1 MCTDGHHHSHA
12 DGGEPRPLRVP
23 TGPMSRRTFAQAGGG
38 LLLAAG
44 GVGAVTG
51 TALSSDAAPGRGAS
65 RTSRITRGTHLV
77 HADLH
82 NHTLMSDGDGDP
94 ALAFDSMRAAG
105 LDVAALTDHATI
117 SDTKVAIRPQ
127 P

>member
-12 DGGEPRPLRVP
+12 HRGEPRPLRVP

-77 HADLH
+77 HADLQAVLGQEFAKPS
-82 NHTLMSDGDGDP
+82 TY
-94 ALAFDSMRAAG
+94 RR
-105 LDVAALTDHATI
+105 I
-117 SDTKVAIRPQ
+117 
-127 P
+127 